1 MVEPGES
8 IEDKE
13 RNLIDGIRRHY
24 AAVSAQAETYRTR
37 PDLPVLATG
46 HLFASAARPPTATAC
61 ASSISDRSHK

>member
-24 AAVSAQAETYRTR
+24 AAISAQAETYRTR
-37 PDLPVLATG
+37 PDLPILATG
-46 HLFASAARPPTATAC
+46 HLFASAADRPTATAC
-61 ASSISDRSHK
+61 DNSMSGRSHK